1 MLQSFLIVL
10 CNMLKNDIGLQRH
23 RNLKNSGIQCRFLI
37 WWRSRSNFI
46 FNRVRFLRWITWK
59 CVNGYRNI
67 FWIANWR
74 TWGSLV
80 HGNLQIIQDVKIQGL
95 QLHFSSK
102 LNKKDLHAF
111 GYDVILD
118 KNKSKE
124 LIQLSKEKNQVTE
137 FSQNFSF
144 YATQNPHVTKR
155 TRIVLS
161 EALLHCHLA
170 N

>member
-80 HGNLQIIQDVKIQGL
+80 HGKLQIIQDVKRVTASFFIKTQQKRSPRFWL
-95 QLHFSSK
+95 WRYLSQKQIETTYSVKQEKESS
-102 LNKKDLHAF
+102 N
-111 GYDVILD
+111 
-118 KNKSKE
+118 
-124 LIQLSKEKNQVTE
+124 E

>member
-10 CNMLKNDIGLQRH
+10 YNMLKNYIGLQRH
-23 RNLKNSGIQCRFLI
+23 RNLKNIGIQCRFAI

-80 HGNLQIIQDVKIQGL
+80 HGKLQNIQNIKKVTASFFIKTQQKRSPCYWLWGYLSQKQIETIYSVKQGKEWSDRVL
-95 QLHFSSK
+95 TKFFL
-102 LNKKDLHAF
+102 LRHA
-111 GYDVILD
+111 
-118 KNKSKE
+118 K
-124 LIQLSKEKNQVTE
+124 
-137 FSQNFSF
+137 
-144 YATQNPHVTKR
+144 P
-155 TRIVLS
+155 TR
-161 EALLHCHLA
+161 

>member
-10 CNMLKNDIGLQRH
+10 CNMLKTDIGLQRH

-80 HGNLQIIQDVKIQGL
+80 HGNLQIIQDVKR
-95 QLHFSSK
+95 
-102 LNKKDLHAF
+102 
-111 GYDVILD
+111 
-118 KNKSKE
+118 
-124 LIQLSKEKNQVTE
+124 VTA
-137 FSQNFSF
+137 SF
-144 YATQNPHVTKR
+144 FIKTQQKRSTRFWLWRYLRQKQIKR
-155 TRIVLS
+155 TYSVKQGKESSYRVLTKFF
-161 EALLHCHLA
+161 LLRHSKPTR

>member
-80 HGNLQIIQDVKIQGL
+80 HGKLQIIQDVKR
-95 QLHFSSK
+95 
-102 LNKKDLHAF
+102 
-111 GYDVILD
+111 
-118 KNKSKE
+118 
-124 LIQLSKEKNQVTE
+124 VTA
-137 FSQNFSF
+137 SF
-144 YATQNPHVTKR
+144 FIKTQQKRSTRFWLWRYLRQKQIKR
-155 TRIVLS
+155 TYSVKQGKESSYRVLTKFF
-161 EALLHCHLA
+161 LLRHSKPTR